1 MERDRF
7 RAMRWLI
14 TPVRALGGKSPVDTD
29 FKAA

>member
-1 MERDRF
+1 
-7 RAMRWLI
+7 MRWLI